1 VTIRDI
7 LAATTLLLVTLI
19 ANSFIW
25 LNGAATNP
33 YAVLILV
40 PMAAAMLMLPFRLAW
55 LVMVLG
61 VLGQLLQLQAPLPT
75 HHQMDTHYRA
85 MVYGQVFAAL
95 LLGVTLHI
103 LRIRI
108 VRQQQAIRALHQR
121 QHRDEQLV
129 TIGTAAAQF
138 SHEVATPIQTI
149 QFMLEDARQRY
160 PNDEDLQRAE
170 QQIRRIH
177 NLLLDWRQVAEDVR
191 VNRVLELQV
200 NELVQQVRDA
210 LLIARPDIRVDWHDN
225 EYPGWVVHADRTLIP
240 ALLSLLHNAADAAP
254 LDSKI
259 DVSTART
266 DDYWQMTICNEG
278 TPLDALKARGL
289 GKELLPSSRG
299 VGAGAMLSYATF
311 ERFNGDVSWR
321 AEQASTITE
330 VRLPVSKA
338 VEPEND

>member
-1 VTIRDI
+1 MTIRDMLGAII
-7 LAATTLLLVTLI
+7 LLTVTLLG
-19 ANSFIW
+19 NSFIW

-40 PMAAAMLMLPFRLAW
+40 PMAAAMLLLPFRLAW
-55 LVMVLG
+55 LVIVVG

-85 MVYGQVFAAL
+85 MVYGQIFAAL
-95 LLGVTLHI
+95 VLAITLHI

-160 PNDEDLQRAE
+160 PNDDDLQRAE
-170 QQIRRIH
+170 QQIKRIH

-210 LLIARPDIRVDWHDN
+210 LLIARPDIRVLWHDD
-225 EYPGWVVHADRTLIP
+225 EQPGWVVHADRTLIP

-259 DVSTART
+259 DVNTT
-266 DDYWQMTICNEG
+266 IDDAYWHMIIRNEG
-278 TPLDALKARGL
+278 TPLDALRARGL

-299 VGAGAMLSYATF
+299 VGAGALLSYATF
-311 ERFNGDVSWR
+311 ERFNGQVTWR
-321 AEQASTITE
+321 AEQGQTVTE
-330 VRLPVSKA
+330 VCLPITHVGGA
-338 VEPEND
+338 

>member
-1 VTIRDI
+1 MVT
-7 LAATTLLLVTLI
+7 VF

-40 PMAAAMLMLPFRLAW
+40 PMAAAMLLLPFRLAW
-55 LVMVLG
+55 LIIVVG
-61 VLGQLLQLQAPLPT
+61 VLGQLTQLQAPLPT

-85 MVYGQVFAAL
+85 MVYGQIFAAL
-95 LLGVTLHI
+95 LLGITLHI

-149 QFMLEDARQRY
+149 QFMLEDARQRF
-160 PNDEDLQRAE
+160 PNDDDLQRAE

-191 VNRVLELQV
+191 TNRVLELPV
-200 NELVQQVRDA
+200 TELVHQLRDA
-210 LLIARPDIRVDWHDN
+210 MLFARPDIRIDWHHEVLDSAFIT
-225 EYPGWVVHADRTLIP
+225 ADLTLLP
-240 ALLSLLHNAADAAP
+240 AL
-254 LDSKI
+254 
-259 DVSTART
+259 
-266 DDYWQMTICNEG
+266 
-278 TPLDALKARGL
+278 
-289 GKELLPSSRG
+289 
-299 VGAGAMLSYATF
+299 F
-311 ERFNGDVSWR
+311 
-321 AEQASTITE
+321 
-330 VRLPVSKA
+330 
-338 VEPEND
+338 

>member
-1 VTIRDI
+1 MTIRDI
-7 LAATTLLLVTLI
+7 LTAFILLFITVL

-40 PMAAAMLMLPFRLAW
+40 PMAAAMLLLPFRLAW
-55 LVMVLG
+55 LVIIVG
-61 VLGQLLQLQAPLPT
+61 VAGQLMQLQAPLPT

-85 MVYGQVFAAL
+85 MVYGQIFAGL

-103 LRIRI
+103 LRVRI
-108 VRQQQAIRALHQR
+108 VRQQQALRALHQR

-149 QFMLEDARQRY
+149 QFMLEDVRQRY

-170 QQIRRIH
+170 QQIKRIH

-191 VNRVLELQV
+191 THRVLELQV

-210 LLIARPDIRVDWHDN
+210 LLIARPDIRVHWHDD
-225 EYPGWVVHADRTLIP
+225 EQPGSVIQADRTLIP
-240 ALLSLLHNAADAAP
+240 AILSLLHNAADAAP

-259 DVSTART
+259 DVKTQVVEST
-266 DDYWQMTICNEG
+266 WQMIIRNEG
-278 TPLDALKARGL
+278 EPLDAPRKRGL
-289 GKELLPSSRG
+289 GRELLPSSRG

-311 ERFNGDVSWR
+311 ERFGGTVSWH
-321 AEQASTITE
+321 AEAGHTVTE
-330 VRLPVSKA
+330 ICMPVE
-338 VEPEND
+338 VGHG

>member
-1 VTIRDI
+1 MTIRDS
-7 LAATTLLLVTLI
+7 ATAMVLLLVSIL
-19 ANSFIW
+19 ANSLVW
-25 LNGAATNP
+25 QNGAATNP

-40 PMAAAMLMLPFRLAW
+40 PMAAAMLLLPFRLAW
-55 LVMVLG
+55 LVITVG
-61 VLGQLLQLQAPLPT
+61 ILGQLLQLQAPLPT

-85 MVYGQVFAAL
+85 MVYGQIFAAL
-95 LLGVTLHI
+95 LLGITLHI

-191 VNRVLELQV
+191 THRILELQV

-210 LLIARPDIRVDWHDN
+210 LLIARPDIRVAWEDD
-225 EYPGWVVHADRTLIP
+225 EKLGCVMHADRTLIP
-240 ALLSLLHNAADAAP
+240 AILSLLHNAADAAP
-254 LDSKI
+254 AGTKIQVATRVHDGHWLLTIRNQGLPLDSLRKQ
-259 DVSTART
+259 R
-266 DDYWQMTICNEG
+266 
-278 TPLDALKARGL
+278 L
-289 GKELLPSSRG
+289 GRELLPSSRG

-311 ERFNGDVSWR
+311 ERFGGTVTWR
-321 AEQASTITE
+321 AEQGDTVTE
-330 VRLPVSKA
+330 VCMPIEVRHA
-338 VEPEND
+338 

>member
-1 VTIRDI
+1 MTIRDI
-7 LAATTLLLVTLI
+7 LTAFILLLITAL

-40 PMAAAMLMLPFRLAW
+40 PMAAAMLLLPFRLAW
-55 LVMVLG
+55 LVIVVG
-61 VLGQLLQLQAPLPT
+61 VAGQLMQLQAPLPT

-85 MVYGQVFAAL
+85 MVYGQIFAGL

-103 LRIRI
+103 LRVRI
-108 VRQQQAIRALHQR
+108 VREQQALRALHQR

-149 QFMLEDARQRY
+149 QFMLEDVRQRY

-170 QQIRRIH
+170 QQIKRIH

-191 VNRVLELQV
+191 THRVLELQV

-210 LLIARPDIRVDWHDN
+210 LLIARPDIRVHWHDD
-225 EYPGWVVHADRTLIP
+225 EQPGCVIHADRTLIP
-240 ALLSLLHNAADAAP
+240 AILSLLHNAADAAP

-259 DVSTART
+259 DVKTQVVEST
-266 DDYWQMTICNEG
+266 WQMIIRNEG
-278 TPLDALKARGL
+278 EPLDAPRKRGL
-289 GKELLPSSRG
+289 GRELLPSSRG

-311 ERFNGDVSWR
+311 ERFGGTVSWH
-321 AEQASTITE
+321 AEAGHTLTE
-330 VRLPVSKA
+330 ICMPVEA
-338 VEPEND
+338 RHG

>member
-1 VTIRDI
+1 MTIRDI
-7 LAATTLLLVTLI
+7 LTAFILLLITAL

-40 PMAAAMLMLPFRLAW
+40 PMAAAMLLLPFRLAW
-55 LVMVLG
+55 LVIVVG
-61 VLGQLLQLQAPLPT
+61 VAGQLMQLQAPLPT

-85 MVYGQVFAAL
+85 MVYGQIFAGL

-103 LRIRI
+103 LRVRI
-108 VRQQQAIRALHQR
+108 VREQQALRALHQR

-149 QFMLEDARQRY
+149 QFMLEDVRQRY

-170 QQIRRIH
+170 QQIKRIH

-191 VNRVLELQV
+191 THRVLELQV

-210 LLIARPDIRVDWHDN
+210 LLIARPDIRVHWHDD
-225 EYPGWVVHADRTLIP
+225 EQPGSVIQADRTLIP
-240 ALLSLLHNAADAAP
+240 AILSLLHNAADAAP

-259 DVSTART
+259 DVKTQVVEST
-266 DDYWQMTICNEG
+266 WQMIIRNEG
-278 TPLDALKARGL
+278 EPLDAPRKRGL
-289 GKELLPSSRG
+289 GRELLPSSRG

-311 ERFNGDVSWR
+311 ERFGGTVSWH
-321 AEQASTITE
+321 AEAGHTVTE
-330 VRLPVSKA
+330 ICMPVE
-338 VEPEND
+338 VGHG

>member
-7 LAATTLLLVTLI
+7 LTALVLLLITVI

-40 PMAAAMLMLPFRLAW
+40 PMAAAMLLLPFRLAW
-55 LVMVLG
+55 LVIVVG

-95 LLGVTLHI
+95 LLGITLHL

-149 QFMLEDARQRY
+149 QFMLEDVRQRY

-191 VNRVLELQV
+191 TNRILELQV
-200 NELVQQVRDA
+200 NELVQQVKDA
-210 LLIARPDIRVDWHDN
+210 LLIVRPDIRVMWRDD
-225 EYPGWVVHADRTLIP
+225 EQPGCVVRADRTLIP
-240 ALLSLLHNAADAAP
+240 AILSLLHNAADAAP
-254 LDSKI
+254 VDSKI
-259 DVSTART
+259 EVRTEVSEQSWR
-266 DDYWQMTICNEG
+266 MTIRNQGE
-278 TPLDALKARGL
+278 PLDAFRKQGL
-289 GKELLPSSRG
+289 GRELLPSSRG
-299 VGAGAMLSYATF
+299 VGAGALLSYATF
-311 ERFNGDVSWR
+311 ERFGGIVTWR
-321 AEQASTITE
+321 AEQGYTVTE
-330 VRLPVSKA
+330 IRMPIEVIHG
-338 VEPEND
+338 

>member
-1 VTIRDI
+1 MTMRDI
-7 LAATTLLLVTLI
+7 LVAVLLVLVTVL
-19 ANSFIW
+19 ANWAIW

-33 YAVLILV
+33 YAVLVLV
-40 PMAAAMLMLPFRLAW
+40 PIAASMLVLPFRLAW
-55 LVMVLG
+55 LVVAVG
-61 VLGQLLQLQAPLPT
+61 VLEQVLQLKAALPAEPALED
-75 HHQMDTHYRA
+75 QYRA
-85 MVYGQVFAAL
+85 VVYGLVLATL
-95 LLGVTLHI
+95 LLAVTLHI

-160 PNDEDLQRAE
+160 PDDEDLQRAE

-191 VNRVLELQV
+191 LDRVLELQV

-210 LLIARPDIRVDWHDN
+210 LLIARPDIRVIWHDD
-225 EYPGWVVHADRTLIP
+225 EHPGWIVQADRTLIP

-259 DVSTART
+259 EIQTALNENQWKMAVRSESRPNSTSKVQAF
-266 DDYWQMTICNEG
+266 G
-278 TPLDALKARGL
+278 
-289 GKELLPSSRG
+289 GKL
-299 VGAGAMLSYATF
+299 LSYATF
-311 ERFNGDVSWR
+311 ERFEGTVSGYADGANIVTVVALPAIYK
-321 AEQASTITE
+321 AEP
-330 VRLPVSKA
+330 R
-338 VEPEND
+338 ND

>member
-1 VTIRDI
+1 M
-7 LAATTLLLVTLI
+7 LL
-19 ANSFIW
+19 
-25 LNGAATNP
+25 
-33 YAVLILV
+33 
-40 PMAAAMLMLPFRLAW
+40 LPFRLAW
-55 LVMVLG
+55 LIIVIG
-61 VLGQLLQLQAPLPT
+61 VLGQLTQLQAPLPT

-85 MVYGQVFAAL
+85 MVYGQIFAAL
-95 LLGVTLHI
+95 LLGITLHI

-191 VNRVLELQV
+191 TNRILELQV
-200 NELVQQVRDA
+200 NELVQQLRDA
-210 LLIARPDIRVDWHDN
+210 LLIARPDIRVEWHDQD
-225 EYPGWVVHADRTLIP
+225 YLGCVVKADRTLLP
-240 ALLSLLHNAADAAP
+240 AILSLLHNAADAAP

-259 DVSTART
+259 QVQTRFNDNQWHLSIRN
-266 DDYWQMTICNEG
+266 QGE
-278 TPLDALKARGL
+278 PLDALRKRGL
-289 GKELLPSSRG
+289 GRELLPSSRG
-299 VGAGAMLSYATF
+299 VGAGALLSYATF
-311 ERFNGDVSWR
+311 ERFGGNVVWRVEQGD
-321 AEQASTITE
+321 TLTE
-330 VRLPVSKA
+330 VILPAEVHH
-338 VEPEND
+338 D

>member
-1 VTIRDI
+1 MTIRDI
-7 LAATTLLLVTLI
+7 LTALVLLLITVI

-40 PMAAAMLMLPFRLAW
+40 PMAAAMLLLPFRLAW
-55 LVMVLG
+55 LVMVVG

-85 MVYGQVFAAL
+85 MVFGQIFAAL
-95 LLGVTLHI
+95 LLGITLHL

-149 QFMLEDARQRY
+149 QFMLEDVRQRY

-191 VNRVLELQV
+191 TNRILELQV
-200 NELVQQVRDA
+200 NDLVQQVKDA
-210 LLIARPDIRVDWHDN
+210 LLIARPDIRVMWRDD
-225 EYPGWVVHADRTLIP
+225 EQPGYAIRADRTLIP
-240 ALLSLLHNAADAAP
+240 AILSLLHNAADAAP
-254 LDSKI
+254 EGTKI
-259 DVSTART
+259 EVRT
-266 DDYWQMTICNEG
+266 EIHEQNWRMTIRNQGE
-278 TPLDALKARGL
+278 PLDAFRKQGL
-289 GKELLPSSRG
+289 GRELLPSSRG

-311 ERFNGDVSWR
+311 ERFGGIVSWR
-321 AEQASTITE
+321 AEQGDTVTEICMPTE
-330 VRLPVSKA
+330 VIHG
-338 VEPEND
+338 

>member
-1 VTIRDI
+1 MTIRDI
-7 LAATTLLLVTLI
+7 LTAIFLLMITVL
-19 ANSFIW
+19 ANSLIW

-40 PMAAAMLMLPFRLAW
+40 PMAAAMLLLPFRLAW
-55 LVMVLG
+55 LVILIG
-61 VLGQLLQLQAPLPT
+61 VAGQWLQLQAPLPT

-85 MVYGQVFAAL
+85 MVYGQMFAGL

-108 VRQQQAIRALHQR
+108 VRQQQALRALHQR

-149 QFMLEDARQRY
+149 QFMLEDVRQQY

-170 QQIRRIH
+170 QQIKRIH

-191 VNRVLELQV
+191 TCRVLELQV

-210 LLIARPDIRVDWHDN
+210 LLIARPDIRVHWHDD
-225 EYPGWVVHADRTLIP
+225 EQLGCIIQADRTLIP
-240 ALLSLLHNAADAAP
+240 AILSLLHNAADAAP

-259 DVSTART
+259 DVKTQVVEST
-266 DDYWQMTICNEG
+266 WQMIIRNEG
-278 TPLDALKARGL
+278 EPLDAPRKRGL
-289 GKELLPSSRG
+289 GRELLPSSRG

-311 ERFNGDVSWR
+311 ERFGGTVTWH
-321 AEQASTITE
+321 AEAGYTVTE
-330 VRLPVSKA
+330 INMPVA
-338 VEPEND
+338 MRHD

>member
-1 VTIRDI
+1 MTIRDI
-7 LAATTLLLVTLI
+7 GVALLLLLVTVV
-19 ANSFIW
+19 ANCLIW

-33 YAVLILV
+33 YAVLTLV
-40 PMAAAMLMLPFRLAW
+40 PMAAAMLLLPFRLAW
-55 LVMVLG
+55 LIMLVG
-61 VLGQLLQLQAPLPT
+61 IIGQLFQLQAPLPT

-85 MVYGQVFAAL
+85 MVFGQIFAAL
-95 LLGVTLHI
+95 LLGVTLHV

-160 PNDEDLQRAE
+160 PNDDDLQRAE

-191 VNRVLELQV
+191 VNRILEIQV

-210 LLIARPDIRVDWHDN
+210 LLIARPDIRVDWHDA
-225 EYPGWVVHADRTLIP
+225 EHPGWIVRADRTLIP
-240 ALLSLLHNAADAAP
+240 AILSLLHNAADAAP

-259 DVSTART
+259 DVHTELK
-266 DDYWQMTICNEG
+266 DNIWCMTIRNEG
-278 TPLDALKARGL
+278 EPLDTLRKRGL
-289 GKELLPSSRG
+289 GRELLPSSRG

-311 ERFNGDVSWR
+311 ERFQGAVTWR
-321 AEQASTITE
+321 ADHGFTVTHLS
-330 VRLPVSKA
+330 LPVQKKTEISDA
-338 VEPEND
+338 

>member
-1 VTIRDI
+1 MVT
-7 LAATTLLLVTLI
+7 VF

-40 PMAAAMLMLPFRLAW
+40 PMAAAMLLLPFRLAW
-55 LVMVLG
+55 LVIVVG
-61 VLGQLLQLQAPLPT
+61 VLSQLMQLQAPLPT

-85 MVYGQVFAAL
+85 MVYGQMFAAL
-95 LLGVTLHI
+95 LLDVTLHI

-160 PNDEDLQRAE
+160 PDDEDLQRAE

-191 VNRVLELQV
+191 THRILELQV

-210 LLIARPDIRVDWHDN
+210 LLIARPDIRVAWEDD
-225 EYPGWVVHADRTLIP
+225 EKLGCVMHADRTLIP
-240 ALLSLLHNAADAAP
+240 AILSLLHNAADAAP
-254 LDSKI
+254 AGTKIQVATRVHDGHWLLTIRNQGLPLDSLRK
-259 DVSTART
+259 
-266 DDYWQMTICNEG
+266 Q
-278 TPLDALKARGL
+278 
-289 GKELLPSSRG
+289 
-299 VGAGAMLSYATF
+299 
-311 ERFNGDVSWR
+311 
-321 AEQASTITE
+321 
-330 VRLPVSKA
+330 RL
-338 VEPEND
+338 